1 MTRRTTPSRIP
12 IVSLLLAAS
21 LATTAAGPAFAAD
34 GTAGRVLDDAAIT
47 AKVKTALMRSE
58 STKDRRIDVDT
69 KNGIVHLNGF
79 VDTVAERSHAGTTAG
94 EVEGVRRV
102 ENDLTVR
109 STTTTVGEKL
119 DDAAITAKVKAALI
133 ADSRTHA
140 YKVDVATHD
149 GMVSL
154 SGEVA
159 SDEEKA
165 AVEAVASKVK
175 GIKSLKNGLTVHTS

>member
-1 MTRRTTPSRIP
+1 MTKRTAARSVPTLF
-12 IVSLLLAAS
+12 LLLAAS
-21 LATTAAGPAFAAD
+21 LATVVGTQALAASGAV
-34 GTAGRVLDDAAIT
+34 GTALDDAAIT
-47 AKVKTALMRSE
+47 AKVRSE
-58 STKDRRIDVDT
+58 LIRDDSTKERQIDVDT
-69 KNGIVHLNGF
+69 KDGIVHLNGF

-94 EVEGVRRV
+94 RVEGVRRV

-119 DDAAITAKVKAALI
+119 DDATLTAKVKAALI
-133 ADSRTHA
+133 ADSHTHA

-159 SDEEKA
+159 SNEEKA
-165 AVEAVASKVK
+165 AVEAVASKVR
-175 GIKSLKNGLTVHTS
+175 GIKSLKNGLTVRTG